1 MTRSLLTSQ
10 LHAPSASRV
19 VHRKIRVAYF
29 INSLQDGGAERQLL
43 QLLKCHDRNQF
54 SFSLVLMDGQYADRA
69 QGLVDDVFVM
79 SIRPGGNSNWFPR
92 GLDYANA
99 IRRTAAYLRQSRPDI
114 VHALLPGPSIL
125 GGIAAAFADIPL
137 FIRSPRSML
146 TLYRA
151 RTRLASWLDCM
162 FLRRSDFSIGNS
174 EAVLREMIEI
184 AKCPPNKCGRIY
196 NGVDTE
202 RFHPELSRAWRKSVG
217 WSDDNV
223 VFGLVGNYTPAKRH
237 SDFVEFADLLS
248 KRYPQARFLMVGA
261 DYGMKHKTVEQIE
274 DRGLMSK
281 FSIVDQTPDPA
292 HIFASLDVYVC
303 ASLTEGFSNVL
314 LEAMACGKPVI
325 ATDAGGN
332 AEAVADGETGFIVPI
347 GDPPAIAH
355 AAEILLCDSAL
366 RRSMGASGRR
376 RAEERFSLQA
386 MTQATEQLYLKLV
399 HSAWQMHL

>member
-1 MTRSLLTSQ
+1 
-10 LHAPSASRV
+10 
-19 VHRKIRVAYF
+19 
-29 INSLQDGGAERQLL
+29 
-43 QLLKCHDRNQF
+43 
-54 SFSLVLMDGQYADRA
+54 MDCQYADRA
-69 QGLVDDVFVM
+69 QGVVDDVFVM
-79 SIRPGGNSNWFPR
+79 AIPPGGNSNWFPR

-99 IRRTAAYLRQSRPDI
+99 IRRTAAYLRQSQPDI

-125 GGIAAAFADIPL
+125 GGIAAAFADVPV

-146 TLYRA
+146 TLYRS
-151 RTRLASWLDCM
+151 RSRLGSWLDCM
-162 FLRRSDFSIGNS
+162 FLRRADFSIGNS
-174 EAVLREMIEI
+174 EAVLREMIDI

-261 DYGMKHKTVEQIE
+261 DHGMKHSIVKQIE

-281 FSIVDQTPDPA
+281 FCIVDETRDPA

-347 GDPPAIAH
+347 GAPQAIAH

-366 RRSMGASGRR
+366 RRSMGKAGRR
-376 RAEERFSLQA
+376 RVEEKFSLQA
-386 MTQATEQLYLKLV
+386 MTHETEQLYLKLV
-399 HSAWQMHL
+399 QSAWQMRP